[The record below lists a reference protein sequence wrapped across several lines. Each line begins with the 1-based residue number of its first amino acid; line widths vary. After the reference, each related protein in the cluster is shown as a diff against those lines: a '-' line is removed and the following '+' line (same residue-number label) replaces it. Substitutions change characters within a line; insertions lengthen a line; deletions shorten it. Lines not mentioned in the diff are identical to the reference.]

1 MPDGGALVAQLGKL
15 LTSAQVL
22 ISLFV
27 REFKP
32 HIRLRA
38 NDLQPACFGFSLS
51 LSLSLSAPS
60 PLALSRALSLRI
72 NK

>member
-1 MPDGGALVAQLGKL
+1 MPDGGALVAQSGKL

-51 LSLSLSAPS
+51 LSLSLSL
-60 PLALSRALSLRI
+60 PLPRLHSRVLSRSE
-72 NK
+72 